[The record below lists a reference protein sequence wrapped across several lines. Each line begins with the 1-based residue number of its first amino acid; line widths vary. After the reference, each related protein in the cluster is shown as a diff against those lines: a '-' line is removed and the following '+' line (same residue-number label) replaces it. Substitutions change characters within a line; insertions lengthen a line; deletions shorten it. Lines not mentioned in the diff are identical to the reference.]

1 LVQGVK
7 PGERVPL
14 NNELAKACFGLE
26 PVPKKRNID
35 VSSHEAT
42 IADAMKRL
50 AEIQAK
56 IEAAEKCSPAPCP
69 PGGASASHASGAKPL
84 EPPQTEG
91 QTHFPDDV
99 DDALR
104 AAAEREDQA
113 LQLLTSAA
121 VVEA

>member
-1 LVQGVK
+1 MV
-7 PGERVPL
+7 RVPL
-14 NNELAKACFGLE
+14 SNELASACFGLE
-26 PVPKKRNID
+26 PVPKKGNID
-35 VSSHEAT
+35 GSSHEAT

-50 AEIQAK
+50 LEIQAK

-69 PGGASASHASGAKPL
+69 PGGASASHASVAKPPK
-84 EPPQTEG
+84 PPQTDGEK
-91 QTHFPDDV
+91 HSPEDV

-113 LQLLTSAA
+113 LQLLTSGA